1 VVDFVVPLAAVG
13 ALICLYNYER
23 FGNAAEF
30 GLRYQITGAYQG
42 TLHLRAANIV
52 PGLYYMLLARPEFS
66 GVFPWVLIP
75 WPPRS
80 VPRPPLYFIEPI
92 VGALFLAP
100 FLPTAFAALFM
111 RRLGVVRWVLI
122 PSACAVLLFLV
133 TTGLSTQRYE
143 VDFLPW
149 LVLGSMTAFAVW
161 IGSAAGSRRAVL
173 CAALAGSVAF
183 GLVVGIALGITG
195 PYDDLRRNKPARF
208 VAIAQW
214 FSPAASLR
222 PRLNPPVSVDFAA
235 PVAVSTEHLREDLF
249 VAGRQPLQYEL
260 FLDHL
265 NGKPVLVSKF
275 GGTVLGTKEMEP
287 GAGLVRFHVG
297 YEPDRQE
304 MVVLAG
310 GAEVFRDRVEA
321 LIAAP
326 VEIVAA
332 GGRK

>member
-1 VVDFVVPLAAVG
+1 
-13 ALICLYNYER
+13 
-23 FGNAAEF
+23 
-30 GLRYQITGAYQG
+30 
-42 TLHLRAANIV
+42 
-52 PGLYYMLLARPEFS
+52 
-66 GVFPWVLIP
+66 
-75 WPPRS
+75 
-80 VPRPPLYFIEPI
+80 
-92 VGALFLAP
+92 
-100 FLPTAFAALFM
+100 
-111 RRLGVVRWVLI
+111 
-122 PSACAVLLFLV
+122 
-133 TTGLSTQRYE
+133 
-143 VDFLPW
+143 
-149 LVLGSMTAFAVW
+149 
-161 IGSAAGSRRAVL
+161 
-173 CAALAGSVAF
+173 
-183 GLVVGIALGITG
+183 
-195 PYDDLRRNKPARF
+195 

-214 FSPAASLR
+214 FSPVASLR
-222 PRLNPPVSVDFAA
+222 PRLNPPVSVDFAV

-275 GGTVLGTKEMEP
+275 GGTVLGKKEMEP